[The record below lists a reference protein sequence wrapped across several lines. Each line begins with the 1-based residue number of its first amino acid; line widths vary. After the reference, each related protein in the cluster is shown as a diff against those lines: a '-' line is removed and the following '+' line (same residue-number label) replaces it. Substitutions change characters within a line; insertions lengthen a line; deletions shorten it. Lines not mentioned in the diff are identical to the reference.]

1 MPWRLAVSSGMAL
14 LCATALFFGCAKK
27 TALVEATPSAQA
39 ATEAAATSAP
49 ASAAPASAAP
59 VTSESP
65 QAENATPA
73 PEVSGPPNL
82 LTFTQGTIVR
92 EWPPTDAEI
101 AVNTLLLAGYSWKSK
116 AGATGPFVFVFEL
129 AAPAQIDSLAF
140 NPRDPNEPASNA
152 AQSIHVEGS
161 TQGADAGYSSIGD
174 YTLKD
179 TPEDQSF
186 PLSRP
191 VTARWL
197 RVTIQPRAP
206 DFTGLAGIAA
216 LGKLQPSE
224 AKSLAGV
231 WLEDTGLMD
240 PHDKLFS
247 GGKLP
252 PAPDP
257 TLTNKDYEL
266 VQIVEQNGIVRAGRC
281 HPYGGTDFN
290 PTWGG
295 THSGAMVKWQDIQAG
310 IPPSEFSVVNA
321 EGTMMVGE
329 HFDLMVRLPPG
340 PTCAKV
346 EPPVG
351 SGQNV
356 LVLDPDGR
364 LGAYWYPAG
373 FPQDFPGF
381 RFTPLAVA
389 LLTPDSLTGVDTV
402 VLACVDSA
410 SKRVA
415 PWQGDALNAFVYAG
429 HKLIIYDA
437 DKCGTET
444 DYSFL
449 PYPFKTA
456 NPGAQG
462 ASGKN
467 LYLVESDTLGSDKKD
482 PQHFLDVPGYLAER
496 NAQIGDA
503 NTVTT
508 HDPHWCGHIFGT
520 NALNVNGFMH
530 MYAPYGR
537 GLIIYNGFDEDD
549 DPLPEHIRQQLLE
562 LQQPV
567 PAPLP
572 CTASVAGKFIIEPSA
587 TAAFVLGR
595 AANLKFSL
603 QVLAN
608 QGYAGTVT
616 LAPKAPAEAPW
627 PAKLSTSQATLK
639 GDSSPVDLTIDVPAN
654 AVPGSYTFTV
664 NGDDG
669 NGATASALITL
680 VGNPPP
686 KVVKVK
692 PVTKGCT
699 EKLTIGADALF
710 GFGEATLTPV
720 AQKTLA
726 GLGPTIKNAGKHP
739 VRINGY
745 TDSIGSDA
753 YNQALSE
760 QRARSVRDWLAAH
773 GFVKSSTAIQ
783 GFGKLHPVAP
793 NTNANGSDNP
803 QGRAKNRRVEVLIDT
818 CK

>member
-1 MPWRLAVSSGMAL
+1 MLGRAPIACVLAIACLASLVSSG
-14 LCATALFFGCAKK
+14 CARKSAV
-27 TALVEATPSAQA
+27 VEATPSAQTA
-39 ATEAAATSAP
+39 TETATEAPTEAAVSPAP
-49 ASAAPASAAP
+49 GA
-59 VTSESP
+59 SESP
-65 QAENATPA
+65 QAENATPT

-82 LTFTQGTIVR
+82 LSFAQGTITR
-92 EWPPTDAEI
+92 EWPPTDADT
-101 AVNTLLLAGYSWKSK
+101 AANTLLLAGYKWKSK

-129 AAPAQIDSLAF
+129 AAPAEIDSFVISAYEQNGEF
-140 NPRDPNEPASNA
+140 TNA
-152 AQSIHVEGS
+152 AQSVRVEGS
-161 TQGADAGYSSIGD
+161 TQGADAGYSSMGD

-179 TPEDQSF
+179 TPGDQSF

-197 RVTIQPRAP
+197 RVTIQQRAP
-206 DFTGLAGIAA
+206 DFTELAGIQA
-216 LGKLQPSE
+216 LGKLPPSQ

-231 WLEDTGLMD
+231 WLEDTSLMD
-240 PHDKLFS
+240 AHDKLFS
-247 GGKLP
+247 GEKLAT
-252 PAPDP
+252 APDP
-257 TLTNKDYEL
+257 TLANKDYEL
-266 VQIVEQNGIVRAGRC
+266 VQIVEQNGVLRAGRC
-281 HPYGGTDFN
+281 HPYDGTDVG

-295 THSGAMVKWQDIQAG
+295 TQVGATVKWEDLVSQGTPAE
-310 IPPSEFSVVNA
+310 SSVVNA
-321 EGTMMVGE
+321 EGTMMIGGS
-329 HFDLMVRLPPG
+329 DMLVRLAPG
-340 PTCAKV
+340 PTCTKV

-364 LGAYWYPAG
+364 LGIDWYPG
-373 FPQDFPGF
+373 EFPKDFPGF

-389 LLTPDSLTGVDTV
+389 LLTQDWLTGADTV
-402 VLACVDSA
+402 VLACVDKA
-410 SKRVA
+410 AQRVA
-415 PWQGDALNAFVYAG
+415 HWQAQALNDFVSAG

-449 PYPFKTA
+449 PYPFKTS
-456 NPGAQG
+456 NPGANG
-462 ASGKN
+462 ASSKN
-467 LYLVESDTLGSDKKD
+467 LFLVESDTLGSDKKD
-482 PQHFLDVPGYLAER
+482 PQHFLDVAGYVAES
-496 NAQIGDA
+496 NQQIGDA

-508 HDPHWCGHIFGT
+508 HDPHWCGHLYGT
-520 NALNVNGFMH
+520 NVMKVNGFMH

-537 GLIIYNGFDEDD
+537 GLIIYNGFDEDESS
-549 DPLPEHIRQQLLE
+549 LPEHMRLQLLE

-572 CTASVAGKFIIEPSA
+572 CTASAAGKFVVAPSA
-587 TAAFVLGR
+587 QAPFLPGR
-595 AANLKFSL
+595 AASVKFPL

-608 QGYAGTVT
+608 LGYVGTVSLT
-616 LAPKAPAEAPW
+616 TKAPAEAPW
-627 PAKLSTSQATLK
+627 ATKLSTSQVTLK
-639 GDSSPVDLTIDVPAN
+639 GDTAPVDLSIDVPAN
-654 AVPGSYTFTV
+654 ATAGSYQFTV
-664 NGDDG
+664 LGDDG
-669 NGATASALITL
+669 SGNTASALITL

-686 KVVKVK
+686 KVVQVK

-699 EKLTIGADALF
+699 ERLTIGADALF
-710 GFGEATLTPV
+710 AFGEATLTPV

-739 VRINGY
+739 VRINGF

-773 GFVKSSTAIQ
+773 GYVKSSTAIQ

-793 NTNANGSDNP
+793 NTKPDGSDDP